1 MSRSGTTKNPAMSRS
16 GTTKNPA
23 MSRSGTIKN
32 LARSRSGTTKNPAIG
47 GTTKNPVMSR
57 GGTTKDPVMS
67 ISGTTKN
74 PAMSR
79 SGSTKNPAMSRSGST
94 KNPAMSRSGSIKNP
108 VMSRS
113 GSTKNPAMS
122 RSGTTKNPVMSRSGT
137 TKNPIM
143 SISGSTK
150 NPAMSRSGSTKN
162 PAMSRS
168 GSTKNPAMSRSG
180 TTKDPAMSRSGTT
193 KNPAMSRSGSTKNP
207 AMSRSGSTKN
217 PAMSRRDTTKN
228 PAMSTSGITKN
239 PAMSTSGSTKNPA
252 MSISGSTKKW
262 FNQGPSHDP
271 AMSRSGSTKDPAMS
285 RSGTTKDPAM
295 SRSGTTKDPA
305 ISRSGSTKDPAMSRS
320 GTTKDPAI
328 SRSGSTKDPAMSR
341 SGTTKDPAMSR
352 SGTTK
357 DPAISRSDTTK
368 NPTDNEDILALGNHP
383 FSPRK
388 FDIWITG
395 PSGFMNLQE
404 LRCQI
409 LKCHQKVSKNN
420 LKETMTTSFK
430 KSEFSGFT
438 KTAYKSSINM
448 VCFIMLFTVSEEK
461 QGKKTF
467 HPMEK
472 KKQCTIMRR
481 KLLNIDDFVV
491 RSLVRCRHMND
502 QQMSR
507 MVGFGAADSSL
518 KRFNEQATPTFNA
531 GYGFRGFPDN
541 FMMKAKEPLRHQRS
555 ADITTDVNRYFRR
568 DSPTEWLPPPNQPP
582 KRMASPPPPAKAP
595 ANYPPQQ
602 NGNPDWLENKAERR
616 RKVEEHYIAEQDL
629 AEARRR
635 KEDAKV
641 EKQKEIQRA
650 KFGEGNKDHDRT
662 RSSMDQMRNGYPE
675 RKEDMLR
682 HQERDIE
689 ELRHNLEQLER
700 ESRFNKLQ
708 ESQPEPRTDRTEMME
723 SQSMQLRKMQDEIN
737 RPSES
742 HEFGEPSH
750 LMRPAGVPSIP
761 LIKNDRLKAQDDSY
775 MPTERSRFD
784 ANPRAQSEPQTD
796 RIGMRPNRD
805 RNYFGQSEEKLP
817 DYLNVSPRR
826 RPVGKFYNTNSTYT
840 HDFDAPVIR
849 RGRQILENHNKEP
862 FEPYAP
868 WGRDG
873 GGAPMADTTGQRRTR
888 IQGSMGSLGRELSD
902 SARAKRAHKHE
913 MLENLGQQAQF
924 ERDRREA
931 EKAYARQGFVE
942 VADRMRQQKVGY
954 PRYKTSGLIDNHH
967 LPHAMSNP
975 VEEKNRVDRLGQLEE
990 KRQAKESNYA
1000 GGAPYA
1006 EQFGASY

>member
-1 MSRSGTTKNPAMSRS
+1 MG
-16 GTTKNPA
+16 
-23 MSRSGTIKN
+23 
-32 LARSRSGTTKNPAIG
+32 
-47 GTTKNPVMSR
+47 
-57 GGTTKDPVMS
+57 
-67 ISGTTKN
+67 
-74 PAMSR
+74 
-79 SGSTKNPAMSRSGST
+79 
-94 KNPAMSRSGSIKNP
+94 
-108 VMSRS
+108 
-113 GSTKNPAMS
+113 
-122 RSGTTKNPVMSRSGT
+122 
-137 TKNPIM
+137 
-143 SISGSTK
+143 
-150 NPAMSRSGSTKN
+150 
-162 PAMSRS
+162 
-168 GSTKNPAMSRSG
+168 
-180 TTKDPAMSRSGTT
+180 
-193 KNPAMSRSGSTKNP
+193 
-207 AMSRSGSTKN
+207 
-217 PAMSRRDTTKN
+217 
-228 PAMSTSGITKN
+228 
-239 PAMSTSGSTKNPA
+239 
-252 MSISGSTKKW
+252 
-262 FNQGPSHDP
+262 
-271 AMSRSGSTKDPAMS
+271 
-285 RSGTTKDPAM
+285 
-295 SRSGTTKDPA
+295 
-305 ISRSGSTKDPAMSRS
+305 
-320 GTTKDPAI
+320 
-328 SRSGSTKDPAMSR
+328 
-341 SGTTKDPAMSR
+341 
-352 SGTTK
+352 
-357 DPAISRSDTTK
+357 
-368 NPTDNEDILALGNHP
+368 
-383 FSPRK
+383 
-388 FDIWITG
+388 
-395 PSGFMNLQE
+395 
-404 LRCQI
+404 
-409 LKCHQKVSKNN
+409 
-420 LKETMTTSFK
+420 
-430 KSEFSGFT
+430 
-438 KTAYKSSINM
+438 
-448 VCFIMLFTVSEEK
+448 
-461 QGKKTF
+461 
-467 HPMEK
+467 
-472 KKQCTIMRR
+472 QCTIMRR

-602 NGNPDWLENKAERR
+602 NGNPDWLENKGPAVPVPTISPRYQEDSYRKGPVIRDPLREMTSAERR

-641 EKQKEIQRA
+641 EKQKEIQRIKELQDSYRPWGRPGGGAPNRADNRKKVFTEHQINRPPSPKYSGPAA

-675 RKEDMLR
+675 RKEALGRAVTMPLRTSYSDSFTHRNHDMLR

-737 RPSES
+737 R
-742 HEFGEPSH
+742 
-750 LMRPAGVPSIP
+750 
-761 LIKNDRLKAQDDSY
+761 LKAQDDSY

-784 ANPRAQSEPQTD
+784 ANPRAQSDMYYDDYEPQTD

-826 RPVGKFYNTNSTYT
+826 RPDRYPVGKFYNTNSTYT

-975 VEEKNRVDRLGQLEE
+975 FHERKVDEQKAYHQYLGSQVEEKNRVDRLGQLEE
-990 KRQAKESNYA
+990 KRQAKEHFRTQDNFWARRGGGNRKGDDLRKFNLDRAIHDPQTTSQYYNKVRMDEEPLDILDRFKPRITLNSTHRNLYEFPEGNVKRIDVRNYM
-1000 GGAPYA
+1000 GTV
-1006 EQFGASY
+1006 

>member
-1 MSRSGTTKNPAMSRS
+1 MG
-16 GTTKNPA
+16 
-23 MSRSGTIKN
+23 
-32 LARSRSGTTKNPAIG
+32 
-47 GTTKNPVMSR
+47 
-57 GGTTKDPVMS
+57 
-67 ISGTTKN
+67 
-74 PAMSR
+74 
-79 SGSTKNPAMSRSGST
+79 
-94 KNPAMSRSGSIKNP
+94 
-108 VMSRS
+108 
-113 GSTKNPAMS
+113 
-122 RSGTTKNPVMSRSGT
+122 
-137 TKNPIM
+137 
-143 SISGSTK
+143 
-150 NPAMSRSGSTKN
+150 
-162 PAMSRS
+162 
-168 GSTKNPAMSRSG
+168 
-180 TTKDPAMSRSGTT
+180 
-193 KNPAMSRSGSTKNP
+193 
-207 AMSRSGSTKN
+207 
-217 PAMSRRDTTKN
+217 
-228 PAMSTSGITKN
+228 
-239 PAMSTSGSTKNPA
+239 
-252 MSISGSTKKW
+252 
-262 FNQGPSHDP
+262 
-271 AMSRSGSTKDPAMS
+271 
-285 RSGTTKDPAM
+285 
-295 SRSGTTKDPA
+295 
-305 ISRSGSTKDPAMSRS
+305 
-320 GTTKDPAI
+320 
-328 SRSGSTKDPAMSR
+328 
-341 SGTTKDPAMSR
+341 
-352 SGTTK
+352 
-357 DPAISRSDTTK
+357 
-368 NPTDNEDILALGNHP
+368 
-383 FSPRK
+383 
-388 FDIWITG
+388 
-395 PSGFMNLQE
+395 
-404 LRCQI
+404 
-409 LKCHQKVSKNN
+409 
-420 LKETMTTSFK
+420 
-430 KSEFSGFT
+430 
-438 KTAYKSSINM
+438 
-448 VCFIMLFTVSEEK
+448 
-461 QGKKTF
+461 
-467 HPMEK
+467 
-472 KKQCTIMRR
+472 QCTIMRR

-602 NGNPDWLENKAERR
+602 NGNPDWLENKGPAVPVPTISPRYQEDSYRKGPVIRDPLREMTSAERR

-641 EKQKEIQRA
+641 EKQKEIQRIKELQDSYRPWGRPGGGAPNRADNRKKVFTEHQINRPPSPKYSGPAA

-675 RKEDMLR
+675 RKEALGRAVTMPLR
-682 HQERDIE
+682 TSYSDSFTHRN
-689 ELRHNLEQLER
+689 H
-700 ESRFNKLQ
+700 
-708 ESQPEPRTDRTEMME
+708 EMME

-737 RPSES
+737 
-742 HEFGEPSH
+742 
-750 LMRPAGVPSIP
+750 
-761 LIKNDRLKAQDDSY
+761 RLKAQDDSY

-784 ANPRAQSEPQTD
+784 ANPRAQSGGHFLHEYSEPQTD

-826 RPVGKFYNTNSTYT
+826 RPDRYPVGKFYNTNSTYT

-975 VEEKNRVDRLGQLEE
+975 FHERKVDEQKAYHQYLGSQVEEKNRVDRLGQLEE
-990 KRQAKESNYA
+990 KRQAKEHFRTQDNFWARRGGGNRKGDDLRKFNLDRAIHDPQTTSQYYNKVRMDEEPLDILDRFKPRITLNSTHRNLYEFPEGNVKRIDVRNYM
-1000 GGAPYA
+1000 GTV
-1006 EQFGASY
+1006 

>member
-1 MSRSGTTKNPAMSRS
+1 MG
-16 GTTKNPA
+16 
-23 MSRSGTIKN
+23 
-32 LARSRSGTTKNPAIG
+32 
-47 GTTKNPVMSR
+47 
-57 GGTTKDPVMS
+57 
-67 ISGTTKN
+67 
-74 PAMSR
+74 
-79 SGSTKNPAMSRSGST
+79 
-94 KNPAMSRSGSIKNP
+94 
-108 VMSRS
+108 
-113 GSTKNPAMS
+113 
-122 RSGTTKNPVMSRSGT
+122 
-137 TKNPIM
+137 
-143 SISGSTK
+143 
-150 NPAMSRSGSTKN
+150 
-162 PAMSRS
+162 
-168 GSTKNPAMSRSG
+168 
-180 TTKDPAMSRSGTT
+180 
-193 KNPAMSRSGSTKNP
+193 
-207 AMSRSGSTKN
+207 
-217 PAMSRRDTTKN
+217 
-228 PAMSTSGITKN
+228 
-239 PAMSTSGSTKNPA
+239 
-252 MSISGSTKKW
+252 
-262 FNQGPSHDP
+262 
-271 AMSRSGSTKDPAMS
+271 
-285 RSGTTKDPAM
+285 
-295 SRSGTTKDPA
+295 
-305 ISRSGSTKDPAMSRS
+305 
-320 GTTKDPAI
+320 
-328 SRSGSTKDPAMSR
+328 
-341 SGTTKDPAMSR
+341 
-352 SGTTK
+352 
-357 DPAISRSDTTK
+357 
-368 NPTDNEDILALGNHP
+368 
-383 FSPRK
+383 
-388 FDIWITG
+388 
-395 PSGFMNLQE
+395 
-404 LRCQI
+404 
-409 LKCHQKVSKNN
+409 
-420 LKETMTTSFK
+420 
-430 KSEFSGFT
+430 
-438 KTAYKSSINM
+438 
-448 VCFIMLFTVSEEK
+448 
-461 QGKKTF
+461 
-467 HPMEK
+467 
-472 KKQCTIMRR
+472 QCTIMRR

-602 NGNPDWLENKAERR
+602 NGNPDWLENKGPAVPVPTISPRYQEDSYRKGPVIRDPLREMTSAERR

-641 EKQKEIQRA
+641 EKQKEIQRVKEMQSDYQPYGLPGGGAPTA

-675 RKEDMLR
+675 RKE
-682 HQERDIE
+682 
-689 ELRHNLEQLER
+689 
-700 ESRFNKLQ
+700 
-708 ESQPEPRTDRTEMME
+708 EMME

-737 RPSES
+737 RTQNHDPSES

-784 ANPRAQSEPQTD
+784 ANPRAQSGGHFLHEYSEPQTD

-826 RPVGKFYNTNSTYT
+826 RPDRYPVGKFYNTNSTYT

-975 VEEKNRVDRLGQLEE
+975 FHERKVDEQKAYHQYLGSQVEEKNRVDRLGQLEE
-990 KRQAKESNYA
+990 KRQAKEHFRTQDNFWARRGGGNRKGDDLRKFNLDRAIHDPQTTSQYYNKVRMDEEPLDILDRFKPRITLNSTHRNLYEFPEGNVKRIDVRNYM
-1000 GGAPYA
+1000 GTV
-1006 EQFGASY
+1006 

>member
-1 MSRSGTTKNPAMSRS
+1 MG
-16 GTTKNPA
+16 
-23 MSRSGTIKN
+23 
-32 LARSRSGTTKNPAIG
+32 
-47 GTTKNPVMSR
+47 
-57 GGTTKDPVMS
+57 
-67 ISGTTKN
+67 
-74 PAMSR
+74 
-79 SGSTKNPAMSRSGST
+79 
-94 KNPAMSRSGSIKNP
+94 
-108 VMSRS
+108 
-113 GSTKNPAMS
+113 
-122 RSGTTKNPVMSRSGT
+122 
-137 TKNPIM
+137 
-143 SISGSTK
+143 
-150 NPAMSRSGSTKN
+150 
-162 PAMSRS
+162 
-168 GSTKNPAMSRSG
+168 
-180 TTKDPAMSRSGTT
+180 
-193 KNPAMSRSGSTKNP
+193 
-207 AMSRSGSTKN
+207 
-217 PAMSRRDTTKN
+217 
-228 PAMSTSGITKN
+228 
-239 PAMSTSGSTKNPA
+239 
-252 MSISGSTKKW
+252 
-262 FNQGPSHDP
+262 
-271 AMSRSGSTKDPAMS
+271 
-285 RSGTTKDPAM
+285 
-295 SRSGTTKDPA
+295 
-305 ISRSGSTKDPAMSRS
+305 
-320 GTTKDPAI
+320 
-328 SRSGSTKDPAMSR
+328 
-341 SGTTKDPAMSR
+341 
-352 SGTTK
+352 
-357 DPAISRSDTTK
+357 
-368 NPTDNEDILALGNHP
+368 
-383 FSPRK
+383 
-388 FDIWITG
+388 
-395 PSGFMNLQE
+395 
-404 LRCQI
+404 
-409 LKCHQKVSKNN
+409 
-420 LKETMTTSFK
+420 
-430 KSEFSGFT
+430 
-438 KTAYKSSINM
+438 
-448 VCFIMLFTVSEEK
+448 
-461 QGKKTF
+461 
-467 HPMEK
+467 
-472 KKQCTIMRR
+472 QCTIMRR

-602 NGNPDWLENKAERR
+602 NGNPDWLENKGPAVPVPTISPRYQEDSYRKGPVIRDPLREMTSAERR

-641 EKQKEIQRA
+641 EKQKEIQRIKELQDSYRPWGRPGGGAPNRADNRKKVFTEHQINRPPSPKYSGPAA

-675 RKEDMLR
+675 RKE
-682 HQERDIE
+682 
-689 ELRHNLEQLER
+689 
-700 ESRFNKLQ
+700 
-708 ESQPEPRTDRTEMME
+708 EMME

-737 RPSES
+737 RTQN
-742 HEFGEPSH
+742 H
-750 LMRPAGVPSIP
+750 
-761 LIKNDRLKAQDDSY
+761 DLKAQDDSY

-784 ANPRAQSEPQTD
+784 ANPRAQSGGHFLHEYSEPQTD

-826 RPVGKFYNTNSTYT
+826 RPDRYPVGKFYNTNSTYT

-975 VEEKNRVDRLGQLEE
+975 FHERKVDEQKAYHQYLGSQVEEKNRVDRLGQLEE
-990 KRQAKESNYA
+990 KRQAKEHFRTQDNFWARRGGGNRKGDDLRKFNLDRAIHDPQTTSQYYNKVRMDEEPLDILDRFKPRITLNSTHRNLYEFPEGNVKRIDVRNYM
-1000 GGAPYA
+1000 GTV
-1006 EQFGASY
+1006 

>member
-1 MSRSGTTKNPAMSRS
+1 MG
-16 GTTKNPA
+16 
-23 MSRSGTIKN
+23 
-32 LARSRSGTTKNPAIG
+32 
-47 GTTKNPVMSR
+47 
-57 GGTTKDPVMS
+57 
-67 ISGTTKN
+67 
-74 PAMSR
+74 
-79 SGSTKNPAMSRSGST
+79 
-94 KNPAMSRSGSIKNP
+94 
-108 VMSRS
+108 
-113 GSTKNPAMS
+113 
-122 RSGTTKNPVMSRSGT
+122 
-137 TKNPIM
+137 
-143 SISGSTK
+143 
-150 NPAMSRSGSTKN
+150 
-162 PAMSRS
+162 
-168 GSTKNPAMSRSG
+168 
-180 TTKDPAMSRSGTT
+180 
-193 KNPAMSRSGSTKNP
+193 
-207 AMSRSGSTKN
+207 
-217 PAMSRRDTTKN
+217 
-228 PAMSTSGITKN
+228 
-239 PAMSTSGSTKNPA
+239 
-252 MSISGSTKKW
+252 
-262 FNQGPSHDP
+262 
-271 AMSRSGSTKDPAMS
+271 
-285 RSGTTKDPAM
+285 
-295 SRSGTTKDPA
+295 
-305 ISRSGSTKDPAMSRS
+305 
-320 GTTKDPAI
+320 
-328 SRSGSTKDPAMSR
+328 
-341 SGTTKDPAMSR
+341 
-352 SGTTK
+352 
-357 DPAISRSDTTK
+357 
-368 NPTDNEDILALGNHP
+368 
-383 FSPRK
+383 
-388 FDIWITG
+388 
-395 PSGFMNLQE
+395 
-404 LRCQI
+404 
-409 LKCHQKVSKNN
+409 
-420 LKETMTTSFK
+420 
-430 KSEFSGFT
+430 
-438 KTAYKSSINM
+438 
-448 VCFIMLFTVSEEK
+448 
-461 QGKKTF
+461 
-467 HPMEK
+467 
-472 KKQCTIMRR
+472 QCTIMRR

-602 NGNPDWLENKAERR
+602 NGNPDWLENKGPAVPVPTISPRYQEDSYRKGPVIRDPLREMTSAERR

-641 EKQKEIQRA
+641 EKQKEIQRIKELQDSYRPWGRPGGGAPNRADNRKKVFTEHQINRPPSPKYSGPAA

-675 RKEDMLR
+675 RKE
-682 HQERDIE
+682 
-689 ELRHNLEQLER
+689 
-700 ESRFNKLQ
+700 
-708 ESQPEPRTDRTEMME
+708 EMME

-737 RPSES
+737 
-742 HEFGEPSH
+742 
-750 LMRPAGVPSIP
+750 
-761 LIKNDRLKAQDDSY
+761 RLKAQDDSY

-784 ANPRAQSEPQTD
+784 ANPRAQSGGHFLHEYSEPQTD

-826 RPVGKFYNTNSTYT
+826 RPDRYPVGKFYNTNSTYT

-975 VEEKNRVDRLGQLEE
+975 FHERKVDEQKAYHQYLGSQVEEKNRVDRLGQLEE
-990 KRQAKESNYA
+990 KRQAKEHFRTQDNFWARRGGGNRKGDDLRKFNLDRAIHDPQTTSQYYNKVRMDEEPLDILDRFKPRITLNSTHRNLYEFPEGNVKRIDVRNYM
-1000 GGAPYA
+1000 GTV
-1006 EQFGASY
+1006 

>member
-1 MSRSGTTKNPAMSRS
+1 M
-16 GTTKNPA
+16 
-23 MSRSGTIKN
+23 
-32 LARSRSGTTKNPAIG
+32 
-47 GTTKNPVMSR
+47 
-57 GGTTKDPVMS
+57 
-67 ISGTTKN
+67 
-74 PAMSR
+74 
-79 SGSTKNPAMSRSGST
+79 
-94 KNPAMSRSGSIKNP
+94 
-108 VMSRS
+108 
-113 GSTKNPAMS
+113 
-122 RSGTTKNPVMSRSGT
+122 
-137 TKNPIM
+137 
-143 SISGSTK
+143 
-150 NPAMSRSGSTKN
+150 
-162 PAMSRS
+162 
-168 GSTKNPAMSRSG
+168 
-180 TTKDPAMSRSGTT
+180 
-193 KNPAMSRSGSTKNP
+193 
-207 AMSRSGSTKN
+207 
-217 PAMSRRDTTKN
+217 
-228 PAMSTSGITKN
+228 
-239 PAMSTSGSTKNPA
+239 
-252 MSISGSTKKW
+252 
-262 FNQGPSHDP
+262 H
-271 AMSRSGSTKDPAMS
+271 
-285 RSGTTKDPAM
+285 
-295 SRSGTTKDPA
+295 
-305 ISRSGSTKDPAMSRS
+305 
-320 GTTKDPAI
+320 
-328 SRSGSTKDPAMSR
+328 
-341 SGTTKDPAMSR
+341 
-352 SGTTK
+352 
-357 DPAISRSDTTK
+357 
-368 NPTDNEDILALGNHP
+368 DNEKKATYTP
-383 FSPRK
+383 
-388 FDIWITG
+388 
-395 PSGFMNLQE
+395 
-404 LRCQI
+404 
-409 LKCHQKVSKNN
+409 
-420 LKETMTTSFK
+420 SFK
-430 KSEFSGFT
+430 L
-438 KTAYKSSINM
+438 Y
-448 VCFIMLFTVSEEK
+448 
-461 QGKKTF
+461 
-467 HPMEK
+467 H
-472 KKQCTIMRR
+472 
-481 KLLNIDDFVV
+481 DD
-491 RSLVRCRHMND
+491 D
-502 QQMSR
+502 D
-507 MVGFGAADSSL
+507 AADSSL

-602 NGNPDWLENKAERR
+602 NGNPDWLENKGPAVPVPTISPRYQEDSYRKGPVIRDPLREMTSAERR

-641 EKQKEIQRA
+641 EKQKEIQRIKELQDSYRPWGRPGGGAPNRADNRKKVFTEHQINRPPSPKYSGPAA

-675 RKEDMLR
+675 RKEALGRAVTMPLRTSYSDSFTHRNHDMLR

-708 ESQPEPRTDRTEMME
+708 ESQPEPRTDRTEPNSKLSEMME

-737 RPSES
+737 RTQNHDPSES

-784 ANPRAQSEPQTD
+784 ANPRAQSGGHFLHEYSEPQTD

-826 RPVGKFYNTNSTYT
+826 RPDRYPVGKFYNTNSTYT

-975 VEEKNRVDRLGQLEE
+975 FHERKVDEQKAYHQYLGSQVEEKNRVDRLGQLEE
-990 KRQAKESNYA
+990 KRQAKEHFRTQDNFWARRGGGNRKGDDLRKFNLDRAIHDPQTTSQYYNKVRMDEEPLDILDRFKPRITLNSTHRNLYEFPEGNVKRIDVRNYM
-1000 GGAPYA
+1000 GTV
-1006 EQFGASY
+1006 

>member
-1 MSRSGTTKNPAMSRS
+1 MG
-16 GTTKNPA
+16 
-23 MSRSGTIKN
+23 
-32 LARSRSGTTKNPAIG
+32 
-47 GTTKNPVMSR
+47 
-57 GGTTKDPVMS
+57 
-67 ISGTTKN
+67 
-74 PAMSR
+74 
-79 SGSTKNPAMSRSGST
+79 
-94 KNPAMSRSGSIKNP
+94 
-108 VMSRS
+108 
-113 GSTKNPAMS
+113 
-122 RSGTTKNPVMSRSGT
+122 
-137 TKNPIM
+137 
-143 SISGSTK
+143 
-150 NPAMSRSGSTKN
+150 
-162 PAMSRS
+162 
-168 GSTKNPAMSRSG
+168 
-180 TTKDPAMSRSGTT
+180 
-193 KNPAMSRSGSTKNP
+193 
-207 AMSRSGSTKN
+207 
-217 PAMSRRDTTKN
+217 
-228 PAMSTSGITKN
+228 
-239 PAMSTSGSTKNPA
+239 
-252 MSISGSTKKW
+252 
-262 FNQGPSHDP
+262 
-271 AMSRSGSTKDPAMS
+271 
-285 RSGTTKDPAM
+285 
-295 SRSGTTKDPA
+295 
-305 ISRSGSTKDPAMSRS
+305 
-320 GTTKDPAI
+320 
-328 SRSGSTKDPAMSR
+328 
-341 SGTTKDPAMSR
+341 
-352 SGTTK
+352 
-357 DPAISRSDTTK
+357 
-368 NPTDNEDILALGNHP
+368 
-383 FSPRK
+383 
-388 FDIWITG
+388 
-395 PSGFMNLQE
+395 
-404 LRCQI
+404 
-409 LKCHQKVSKNN
+409 
-420 LKETMTTSFK
+420 
-430 KSEFSGFT
+430 
-438 KTAYKSSINM
+438 
-448 VCFIMLFTVSEEK
+448 
-461 QGKKTF
+461 
-467 HPMEK
+467 
-472 KKQCTIMRR
+472 QCTIMRR

-602 NGNPDWLENKAERR
+602 NGNPDWLENKGPAVPVPTISPRYQEDSYRKGPVIRDPLREMTSAERR

-641 EKQKEIQRA
+641 EKQKEIQRIKELQDSYRPWGRPGGGAPNRLDLSFRDNESQYKDQENMFEA

-675 RKEDMLR
+675 RKE
-682 HQERDIE
+682 
-689 ELRHNLEQLER
+689 
-700 ESRFNKLQ
+700 
-708 ESQPEPRTDRTEMME
+708 EMME

-737 RPSES
+737 RTQNHDPSES

-784 ANPRAQSEPQTD
+784 ANPRAQSGGHFLHEYSEPQTD

-826 RPVGKFYNTNSTYT
+826 RPDRYPVGKFYNTNSTYT

-975 VEEKNRVDRLGQLEE
+975 FHERKVDEQKAYHQYLGSQVEEKNRVDRLGQLEE
-990 KRQAKESNYA
+990 KRQAKEHFRTQDNFWARRGGGNRKGDDLRKFNLDRAIHDPQTTSQYYNKVRMDEEPLDILDRFKPRITLNSTHRNLYEFPEGNVKRIDVRNYM
-1000 GGAPYA
+1000 GTV
-1006 EQFGASY
+1006 